1 MKGNNEPRSVAEAI
15 INAKENVRK
24 FIASLNTKKIT
35 CEKITCENCTHLDYD
50 NDGSTFCCL
59 GISKSALESFNEQNI
74 RPCKEV
80 R

>member
-1 MKGNNEPRSVAEAI
+1 MKRNNEPRSVAEAI

-35 CEKITCENCTHLDYD
+35 CENCTYLDYD
-50 NDGSTFCCL
+50 NDGSVFCSL
-59 GISKSALESFNEQNI
+59 GMSKTTLENFNELNI

-80 R
+80 K